1 MVVADTPGSV
11 YVWTGA
17 NISGEAKGSAT
28 AQATELIAQFTENEN
43 ISIKFEEQAKE
54 SEDFAALFPSLAY
67 VTPEAA
73 AGAAEEG
80 AESDGPAEE
89 AAGGDQAGGK
99 KKKKKKKGKGAAAA
113 GATEVPGESEAA
125 EIEQEADGEAA
136 PAPAEEEK
144 PVEEEKA
151 VEEEEHKALSDIAG
165 APTPTAEQA
174 ALVAELEE
182 NLPEIVDD
190 AQEDEI
196 TPEEQGEDVSP
207 AKPIIKA
214 TSTTDLNANLSPVVS
229 SKSYVADSAK
239 AWGGAGTPGVAVEVK
254 VPIGEKYYPYEE
266 LKGKKTLF
274 IYEDIFKPTKIYDC
288 SDTYF
293 Y

>member
-80 AESDGPAEE
+80 AESDGPAE
-89 AAGGDQAGGK
+89 
-99 KKKKKKKGKGAAAA
+99 
-113 GATEVPGESEAA
+113 ATEVPGESEAA